1 MHAKRVYSFRTK
13 RMINNRDF
21 SSQIYKSR
29 PGLISIFS
37 HIPRSKISEEMIPYL
52 YMLLTFK
59 KWKPGMHWEWKSKG
73 SYLKLARVK
82 WLLKNK
88 SLSWIIQI
96 HGPNTKQV
104 ILKHE
109 QIQWGP
115 PTMSYQEDSYPNSK
129 TTDAFPWATIWKT
142 KMI

>member
-1 MHAKRVYSFRTK
+1 MHAKRVYNFRTK

-21 SSQIYKSR
+21 FSQIYKSR

-37 HIPRSKISEEMIPYL
+37 HIPRSKISKDIIPYL
-52 YMLLTFK
+52 YMLLTLK
-59 KWKPGMHWEWKSKG
+59 KWKPGMHWERKST
-73 SYLKLARVK
+73 SSWLKLARVK
-82 WLLKNK
+82 WLLKTK

-96 HGPNTKQV
+96 HGPNTKEV

-115 PTMSYQEDSYPNSK
+115 PTMSYREDSYPKLKYNRCFSMSYYVK
-129 TTDAFPWATIWKT
+129 N
-142 KMI
+142 